1 MTNTVTIQD
10 LQQALPSKKKFITD
24 EAVAI
29 INSSVNEPEFQ
40 GESLL
45 KTAVTYEAVLQRNKA
60 SVTEYLNAIRFCA
73 YLMSTDDNIT
83 EAYKKT
89 FYERDFVK
97 QRMSVST
104 TSPEY
109 RELTSAASRYRK
121 SKLVVDIL
129 TMSQVPLDL
138 IFTGARYKAIGVL
151 ADLMTTAKLD
161 RDKINAAKELLAA
174 TKGPDNLKI
183 ELDVGM
189 KENSAVEQLNEQL
202 SGIAAKQKMLLEA
215 GASTIGEFGAMKVKN
230 DTVLEGEVV

>member
-1 MTNTVTIQD
+1 VTIQD